1 MPDNE
6 VLSDRAGTVVGVSES
21 TRAAAQQVVPA
32 PGANDP
38 FPRIAAVAAGL
49 DRVDEL
55 PLADAAGTFDE
66 LHNELQNAL
75 ADLDRA

>member
-21 TRAAAQQVVPA
+21 TRAAAQQVVPT

-38 FPRIAAVAAGL
+38 LPRIAAVAAGL

-55 PLADAAGTFDE
+55 PLADAAVTFDE
-66 LHNELQNAL
+66 LHNELQDAL